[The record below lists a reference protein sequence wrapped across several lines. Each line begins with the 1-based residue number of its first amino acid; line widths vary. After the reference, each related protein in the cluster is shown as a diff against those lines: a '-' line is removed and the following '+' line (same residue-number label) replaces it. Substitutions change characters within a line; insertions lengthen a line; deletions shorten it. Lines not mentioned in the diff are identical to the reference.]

1 MTPAATFSSTSGPVI
16 TREQSIDTLQPDSPF
31 KYADE
36 QKTLDAL
43 LVTHSDEQTRV
54 DRRRTV
60 RKNRINVAEL
70 RNRQDKPILSDENVI
85 PDRTVD
91 MNIRSEKGPYVAYV
105 EKPTVI
111 LDFSDASLPN
121 KNLSP
126 LAVWH
131 TSLIR
136 QGDWKLPKFLAIDS
150 VLLHGASYKE
160 VVFAPDSP
168 SRSVEEY
175 IRREDL
181 IFPEKTKNIQA
192 CGRIYR
198 RYEITRSQ
206 LTDLATKFQFNPAQV
221 AHIQE
226 RSKNKTEASYIYK
239 SYIRND
245 QGIVHVAWTA
255 DTTLGC
261 TDWLKEPVP
270 LQLGLFDIVEQEGLP
285 PQITPRPIRVFPV
298 IVTPYHVEED
308 EIILEV
314 QGRASLD
321 INDQDA
327 LTSLMSATVNGTVRA
342 SRFYPTRKPGPGA
355 TPKNEELFQL
365 RHGFLYEG
373 EFSTFQ
379 PSYPNNIAVSIAQVL
394 QSRKAQQIGMTDYA
408 AMNRQDTRKTATELS
423 LAQQTAAELTGP
435 NISLFSLCEFKVEF
449 LRWEIILSGV
459 RMETAL
465 NLPIEKRHFK
475 VPANIPPEVFK
486 SSTLVISMAADAQ
499 VVRRAQ
505 RESKFL
511 ENWPIVAQTPY
522 ALPYLET
529 MLSDMFPEDFPGWKE
544 QIGQANQQVTALTDL
559 LNQAGQAIM
568 NVPATAI
575 APDQQQSYA
584 ALLDNIS
591 QATSPQPNGPQ

>member
-1 MTPAATFSSTSGPVI
+1 MTPAASFSSTSGPVI
-16 TREQSIDTLQPDSPF
+16 TREQSIDTLKPEVPF
-31 KYADE
+31 KYEDE

-70 RNRQDKPILSDENVI
+70 RNKQDKPILSDETVI
-85 PDRTVD
+85 PDRTID
-91 MNIRSEKGPYVAYV
+91 MNIRSEKGPYVSYV

-111 LDFSDASLPN
+111 LDFSDSALPN
-121 KNLSP
+121 NNLTP

-131 TSLIR
+131 ASLIR
-136 QGDWKLPKFLAIDS
+136 QGDWKLPKFLAIDAL
-150 VLLHGASYKE
+150 LLHGASYKE
-160 VVFAPDSP
+160 VVFSENSP

-192 CGRIYR
+192 CGRVYR

-206 LTDLATKFQFNPAQV
+206 LADLARKYQFDSTQV
-221 AHIQE
+221 AHIEE

-245 QGIVHVAWTA
+245 QGVIYVAWTA

-261 TDWLKEPVP
+261 TGWLKPPTP
-270 LQLGLFDIVEQEGLP
+270 LQLGLFDITPSPSGAP
-285 PQITPRPIRVFPV
+285 TITPRPIKVFPI

-308 EIILEV
+308 EIILET

-321 INDQDA
+321 LNDQDA

-342 SRFYPTRKPGPGA
+342 SRFYPTRKAGPGA

-379 PSYPNNIAVSIAQVL
+379 PNYPNNIAVSIAQVL
-394 QSRKAQQIGMTDYA
+394 QSRKAQQIGATDYA
-408 AMNRQDTRKTATELS
+408 AMNRQDTRKTARELD

-435 NISLFSLCEFKVEF
+435 NISLFSLCEFKVEY

-459 RMETAL
+459 RMEMAL
-465 NLPIEKRHFK
+465 NLPIEARHFK
-475 VPANIPPEVFK
+475 VPANIPPEVF
-486 SSTLVISMAADAQ
+486 SSPTLIVSMAADAQ

-511 ENWPIVAQTPY
+511 DMWPVVASTPY
-522 ALPYLET
+522 ALPFLES
-529 MLSDMFPEDFPGWKE
+529 MLSDIFPEDFPDWKK
-544 QIGQANQQVTALTDL
+544 QLGQTNQQISAMTDL

-568 NVPATAI
+568 DVPAEAI
-575 APDQQQSYA
+575 PEERRPAYA
-584 ALLDNIS
+584 QLLDALNA
-591 QATSPQPNGPQ
+591 ATSPQDGPK